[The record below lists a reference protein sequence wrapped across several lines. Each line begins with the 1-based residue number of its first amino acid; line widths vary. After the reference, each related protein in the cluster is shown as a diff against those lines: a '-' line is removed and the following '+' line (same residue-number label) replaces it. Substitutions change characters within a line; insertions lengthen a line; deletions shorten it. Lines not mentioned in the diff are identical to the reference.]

1 MKNSIILF
9 VLGVCCLSCNQNKY
23 PVGIFPEEAT
33 NLSEINSPFDD
44 VNSDM
49 PAITFG
55 FKIVFSSNRI
65 NSQPHHFNLVESNL
79 GFYWDKSEG
88 YLGVDQGNSLFD
100 TWLRDWVRKTETNFN
115 EKGPYTFIDS
125 EAGDILLFSRDNAE
139 GVYSIFIEPREANSQ
154 DIDGAE
160 TSFRLMGDGANEM
173 YPSFYGTDYLKG
185 AGVESQGRP
194 EKMLFSSDHDGA
206 FDIYE
211 VDLPAGG
218 STLEYLQSAE
228 EKEIQKIGVNT
239 NANDHMPFVYGDMLV
254 FSSDRPGGLGGYDLY
269 YSFRSGD
276 GWTEPEN
283 FGPKIN
289 SEFDEYRPVV
299 SDAMGFENQVMIF
312 SSDRPGGLGGFDL
325 YFVGIPKF

>member
-1 MKNSIILF
+1 MKKSIILAVFF
-9 VLGVCCLSCNQNKY
+9 VGLLSCNQNKY
-23 PVGIFPEEAT
+23 PVGIFPEEPT
-33 NLSEINSPFDD
+33 NLSLINSAFDD
-44 VNSDM
+44 INSDL
-49 PAITFG
+49 PIINQE
-55 FKIVFSSNRI
+55 FKLVFSSNRI
-65 NSQPHHFNLVESNL
+65 NYQPNHFNLIGANL
-79 GFYWDKSEG
+79 IFIWDKSEG
-88 YLGVDQGNSLFD
+88 ILSLSLGNTLFD
-100 TWLRDWVRKTETNFN
+100 SRLSDWVRKTETNFN

-139 GVYSIFIEPREANSQ
+139 GIYSILSEPREEISQ
-154 DIDGAE
+154 EINVAE
-160 TSFRLMGDGANEM
+160 ASLRLMENGSSEM
-173 YPSFYGTDYLKG
+173 YPSFYGADYLKG

-211 VDLPAGG
+211 VDLPASG
-218 STLEYLQSAE
+218 SVLEYLQSAE
-228 EKEIQKIGVNT
+228 EKDIQKIGINT
-239 NANDHMPFVYGDMLV
+239 TANDHMPFVYRDMLV
-254 FSSDRPGGLGGYDLY
+254 FSSDRPGGYGGYDLY

-299 SDAMGFENQVMIF
+299 SDAWEFENQVMIF
-312 SSDRPGGLGGFDL
+312 SSNRPGGLGGFDL

>member
-1 MKNSIILF
+1 MKKSIILF
-9 VLGVCCLSCNQNKY
+9 VFFVGLLSCNQNKY

-33 NLSEINSPFDD
+33 NLSVINSPFDD
-44 VNSDM
+44 VNSDI

-55 FKIVFSSNRI
+55 FKLVFSSNRI
-65 NSQPHHFNLVESNL
+65 NSQPNHFNLVESNL
-79 GFYWDKSEG
+79 VFYWDKSEG
-88 YLGVDQGNSLFD
+88 FLRVDRGNTLFD
-100 TWLRDWVRKTETNFN
+100 TWLRDWIRKTETNFN

-125 EAGDILLFSRDNAE
+125 EAGEILLFSRDNAE
-139 GVYSIFIEPREANSQ
+139 GVYSILSEPREANSQ
-154 DIDGAE
+154 EIDGAE
-160 TSFRLMGDGANEM
+160 ASLRLMENGSSEM
-173 YPSFYGTDYLKG
+173 YPSFYGADYLKG

-194 EKMLFSSDHDGA
+194 EKMLFSSDRDGV

-211 VDLPAGG
+211 VDLPASG
-218 STLEYLQSAE
+218 SVLEFLQSAE
-228 EKEIQKIGVNT
+228 LKEIQKIGINT
-239 NANDHMPFVYGDMLV
+239 TVNDHMSFVYGDMLV
-254 FSSDRPGGLGGYDLY
+254 FSSDRPGGYGGYDLY

-299 SDAMGFENQVMIF
+299 SDAMGFENQLMIF
-312 SSDRPGGLGGFDL
+312 SSNRPGGLGGFDL